1 MYAHIIAAIH
11 IIIFIVMKAYSKANI
26 KSNVVDII
34 RALAN
39 EK

>member
-11 IIIFIVMKAYSKANI
+11 IIIFIVMIAYSKAKI
-26 KSNVVDII
+26 KSNVVDVI